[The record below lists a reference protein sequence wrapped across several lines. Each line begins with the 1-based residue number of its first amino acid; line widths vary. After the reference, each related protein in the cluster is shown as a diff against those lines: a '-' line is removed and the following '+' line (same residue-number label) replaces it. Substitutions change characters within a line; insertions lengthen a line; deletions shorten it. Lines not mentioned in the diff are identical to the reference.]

1 MSTKTSVLD
10 CFNYIIEHKDLNEG
24 VNKLKDVVNLFF
36 SGDTKLSIDLN
47 RYLPNGF
54 VNTEF
59 IQDLTL
65 FLKYL
70 CNCSTKEEYDK
81 LKDKFKLK
89 EISQID
95 ILFEAIISTINK
107 KNLSSNELVD
117 FSWQLAL
124 IEKQSHN
131 SNLELSKYDKIDINF
146 NFKLNSLV
154 DEEMKNNNKITDNIM
169 KFNYYEFQEVLEQFK
184 NIETQIKAFKQ

>member
-10 CFNYIIEHKDLNEG
+10 CFNYIIEHKDLDEG

-95 ILFEAIISTINK
+95 VLFEAIISTINK